1 MSTNRKDSY
10 DCDNSEDVEIMINVK
25 TRMDSCHL
33 AKDATINT
41 DPNDPAHFRRYLR
54 SIAFRKIL
62 KEVNAYLF
70 LHCRHNYVEDDIDID
85 PDRSQRIKYCD
96 KCLLNFE

>member
-54 SIAFRKIL
+54 
-62 KEVNAYLF
+62 
-70 LHCRHNYVEDDIDID
+70 
-85 PDRSQRIKYCD
+85 
-96 KCLLNFE
+96 